1 MTKEE
6 LGHRLAHEVDVWS
19 SKDYETLLK
28 ELAKPVSYEH
38 GEGPEWYAVDVAL
51 IEREPEYVHVMVVV
65 DNRLHRLRRPPLLPY
80 KPLSSDFLVYRDGRV
95 DN

>member
-1 MTKEE
+1 MTKDE
-6 LGHRLAHEVDVWS
+6 LRHCLAREVELWS

-28 ELAKPVSYEH
+28 ELAKPVSFEH
-38 GEGPEWYAVDVAL
+38 GDGPDWYAVDVQL

-65 DNRLHRLRRPPLLPY
+65 DNRLRRPPLLPY

-95 DN
+95 AK

>member
-6 LGHRLAHEVDVWS
+6 LSSAWPREVERWS
-19 SKDYETLLK
+19 SKDYEILLK

-38 GEGPEWYAVDVAL
+38 GDGPDWYAVDVEL
-51 IEREPEYVHVMVVV
+51 LEREPEYVHVMVVV

-80 KPLSSDFLVYRDGRV
+80 KPLFSDFLVYRGWPCR
-95 DN
+95 